1 GRAAESHRRSV
12 GCLRRGTWSLPPCGL
27 SCAAC
32 GLQNQY
38 LLVMG
43 KISASTAQ
51 ASWYSTT
58 ATVGSDAMPPASD
71 MITAITQLIS
81 TDAVSTTPA
90 RYSPSAAPAAAS
102 RPPTKLA
109 KLP

>member
-1 GRAAESHRRSV
+1 
-12 GCLRRGTWSLPPCGL
+12 
-27 SCAAC
+27 
-32 GLQNQY
+32 
-38 LLVMG
+38 MG

-90 RYSPSAAPAAAS
+90 RYSPSAAPAAAGP
-102 RPPTKLA
+102 PPTKQRKQARFPQFPKDYRTHAVGGARAWRSSSLSTFTE
-109 KLP
+109 PDGSP